1 MFVLPEG
8 LPLELTPL
16 AFLVGKWEGS
26 GVISYKNEGA
36 DEPTDH
42 EFVQQVEFAHDG
54 QNALTYISSVKL
66 TDASGETTTLPSELG
81 YWRVARAA
89 TDADHG
95 PGLMPGVGE
104 PHIKTH
110 EELETLRTDSGY
122 PIQVSTLHPG
132 GVAELYNG
140 FVKNARIDLASAHGV
155 AFEGA
160 KTYRHSTRMYG
171 LVENA
176 LLWVWDIALPG
187 ADLKSH
193 ASARLERVE

>member
-1 MFVLPEG
+1 M
-8 LPLELTPL
+8 
-16 AFLVGKWEGS
+16 
-26 GVISYKNEGA
+26 ISYKNEGA
-36 DEPTDH
+36 DEATDH

-54 QNALTYISSVKL
+54 QNALTYVSSVKL

-95 PGLMPGVGE
+95 PGLLPGVGE
-104 PHIKTH
+104 PHIKNH
-110 EELETLRTDSGY
+110 EGLETLRTDNGY

>member
-16 AFLVGKWEGS
+16 AFLVGKWAGT
-26 GVISYKNEGA
+26 GVIAFKPEDSDGPATE
-36 DEPTDH
+36 H
-42 EFVQQVEFAHDG
+42 EFTQQIEFAHDG

-66 TDASGETTTLPSELG
+66 NDESGLVLPSELG
-81 YWRVARAA
+81 YWRVARPA
-89 TDADHG
+89 TAADHG
-95 PGLMPGVGE
+95 PGLIPGVGE
-104 PHIKTH
+104 PEIKTH
-110 EELETLRTDSGY
+110 EDLEKLRTDHGY
-122 PIQVSTLHPG
+122 PLQVSTIHPG

-171 LVENA
+171 QVEGA
-176 LLWVWDIALPG
+176 LLWVWDIAMPG
-187 ADLKSH
+187 SELKSH

>member
-1 MFVLPEG
+1 LFVLPEG

-16 AFLVGKWEGS
+16 AFLVGKWAGT
-26 GVISYKNEGA
+26 GIISYKAEGT
-36 DEPTDH
+36 DEHPTDH
-42 EFVQQVEFAHDG
+42 EFTQQIEFAHDG
-54 QNALTYISSVKL
+54 QNALTYVSSVKL
-66 TDASGETTTLPSELG
+66 SDASGLTLPSELG

-89 TDADHG
+89 TSADNG
-95 PGLMPGVGE
+95 PGLIPGVGE
-104 PHIKTH
+104 PEIKTH
-110 EELETLRTDSGY
+110 EDLEKLRTDQGY

-160 KTYRHSTRMYG
+160 KTYRHSARMYG
-171 LVENA
+171 QVEGA
-176 LLWVWDIALPG
+176 LLWVWDIAMPG
-187 ADLKSH
+187 SELKSH

>member
-16 AFLVGKWEGS
+16 AFLVGKWSGS
-26 GVISYKNEGA
+26 GVISYKRDG
-36 DEPTDH
+36 DESPAVER
-42 EFVQQVEFAHDG
+42 EFSQQIEFANDG
-54 QNALTYISSVKL
+54 QNVLTCLSNLKL
-66 TDASGETTTLPSELG
+66 SDDSGLVLPSELG
-81 YWRVARAA
+81 YWKIARS
-89 TDADHG
+89 TGEGDHG
-95 PGLMPGVGE
+95 PGLLVSSGE
-104 PHIKTH
+104 SPISTH
-110 EELETLRTDSGY
+110 EQLEKLRTEDGY

-132 GVAELYNG
+132 GSAELYNG

-171 LVENA
+171 LVDGA

-187 ADLKSH
+187 SELKSH
-193 ASARLERVE
+193 ASARLERVS

>member
-1 MFVLPEG
+1 MPEG
-8 LPLELTPL
+8 LPLEVTPL
-16 AFLVGKWEGS
+16 AFLVGKWEGT

-36 DEPTDH
+36 DEATDH
-42 EFVQQVEFAHDG
+42 EFAQQVEFAHDG

-66 TDASGETTTLPSELG
+66 TDASGVTTTLPSELG

-95 PGLMPGVGE
+95 PGLLPGVGE

-110 EELETLRTDSGY
+110 EDLETLRTDNGY

-140 FVKNARIDLASAHGV
+140 FVKNARIDIASAHGV

>member
-1 MFVLPEG
+1 MPEG

-16 AFLVGKWEGS
+16 AFLVGKWEGT

-36 DEPTDH
+36 EEATDH
-42 EFVQQVEFAHDG
+42 EFAQQVEFAHDG

-66 TDASGETTTLPSELG
+66 TDASGVTTTLPSELG

-95 PGLMPGVGE
+95 PGLLPGVGE

-110 EELETLRTDSGY
+110 EELETLRTDNGY

-187 ADLKSH
+187 AELKSH